1 MRRFFIAIFVLSLL
15 ATAGAWYWRTYLPEA
30 SVASREAPA
39 TRGLNGDQAP
49 GGAGGGG
56 GSGTMGGED
65 RTASARQ
72 DLAVTISIWS
82 SVISAIAAVLQTL
95 LTARAI
101 RR

>member
-1 MRRFFIAIFVLSLL
+1 MRRFFMTIFVLSLL
-15 ATAGAWYWRTYLPEA
+15 ATAGTLYWRAYLPE
-30 SVASREAPA
+30 EPAPA
-39 TRGLNGDQAP
+39 GTTRGLNGDQAP
-49 GGAGGGG
+49 GAPSAGGAPA
-56 GSGTMGGED
+56 TD

-82 SVISAIAAVLQTL
+82 SVISAVAAVLQTL

>member
-1 MRRFFIAIFVLSLL
+1 MRRFFITIFVLSLL
-15 ATAGAWYWRTYLPEA
+15 ATAGTWYWRTYLPEESA
-30 SVASREAPA
+30 SASAPA
-39 TRGLNGDQAP
+39 TRGLSGDQAP
-49 GGAGGGG
+49 GAPSAGGAPA
-56 GSGTMGGED
+56 GEGV
-65 RTASARQ
+65 ASARQ

>member
-1 MRRFFIAIFVLSLL
+1 MRRFFMTIFVLSLL
-15 ATAGAWYWRTYLPEA
+15 ATAGAWYWRTYLPEETI
-30 SVASREAPA
+30 SSSAPA

-49 GGAGGGG
+49 GSPSAGGA
-56 GSGTMGGED
+56 SAGED